1 MDKAK
6 LVEQKLE
13 ELFEKAQ
20 EHDYVSRKMVLEIS
34 SDKEKEDFFKL
45 LGRLK
50 LSVSENGEDWK
61 EKSFDIMLTGSDVDI
76 LTGQILAHLN
86 SIPYEWGDMIFE
98 DDFEKVAKETV
109 EILRKD
115 GETTEFPLSRVKE

>member
-13 ELFEKAQ
+13 ELFEKTQ
-20 EHDYVSRKMVLEIS
+20 TKNYISRRMQLEIA
-34 SDKEKEDFFKL
+34 SDEEEKDYYKL
-45 LGRLK
+45 IGKLT
-50 LSVSENGEDWK
+50 LSVSEDRDEWK
-61 EKSFDIMLTGSDVDI
+61 EKTFEVMLTGSDADI

-98 DDFEKVAKETV
+98 DEFEDVAKDTLEVLQGEET
-109 EILRKD
+109 EQAL
-115 GETTEFPLSRVKE
+115 PA